1 MTSVLLFC
9 AGSLFGAHCLVC
21 ELIWTLLFDVF
32 TNNLAG
38 SPSIQVTLQLS
49 YEYLRLY
56 TNAFAFQAAIS
67 QSLASKVNGNDHTQ
81 REHLRSTFNNVAS
94 LQDAR
99 FIYESVD
106 AAKAYLTILVD
117 RVDPEKHLHFMP
129 LRFYL

>member
-1 MTSVLLFC
+1 MFLFF
-9 AGSLFGAHCLVC
+9 LKKKIIHVY
-21 ELIWTLLFDVF
+21 ELIDST
-32 TNNLAG
+32 G
-38 SPSIQVTLQLS
+38 SPSIRVTLQLS

-67 QSLASKVNGNDHTQ
+67 QSLASRVNGDDHLQ
-81 REHLRSTFNNVAS
+81 REHLRSAFNNIAS

-117 RVDPEKHLHFMP
+117 TVDPEKHLHFMP